1 MGRREREPDVRP
13 FGLRRALAGGI
24 VIAREAIHKPA
35 ASGPVKRHVAII
47 APPMETMP
55 A

>member
-1 MGRREREPDVRP
+1 MRLGAFYGRPP
-13 FGLRRALAGGI
+13 FGLRRALASGI
-24 VIAREAIHKPA
+24 VIAREAIHKPVR
-35 ASGPVKRHVAII
+35 SDPDKRHMAII

>member
-1 MGRREREPDVRP
+1 MGRRVRAVDRP

-24 VIAREAIHKPA
+24 VLVREAIHKPA
-35 ASGPVKRHVAII
+35 ASVPVKRHMAII